1 VSWLFSCAQTCAA
14 RAMGYRIGGPW
25 GSAPPDAAKKRLQ
38 ANRAEENRFVTTYN
52 KTFCL
57 SKSQSA
63 TVVNPPKKML
73 LPQIGGDAQNA
84 AAFKGAPTP
93 ANTINP
99 IATMSMTKSM
109 TKSLSNSS
117 LQLAGRALSTD
128 LLKMNAS
135 YEEVTGTLMLKT
147 FKNRDMRRKCLELLA
162 RPDLRD
168 IAQDLFKQA
177 DADNSGEL
185 EFPEIQKVLERL
197 HDEMDLPLPN
207 RDLVESLL
215 KRFDTTGRK
224 VLGQYDFYELL
235 VSQLRRSAFDRGSVL
250 GREFFLTKGKQDVW
264 EVFRREKQL
273 GTGSFG
279 TAYKAKHIKTGEER
293 VIKAVKKSRTA
304 LPLDEIEQEI
314 LIMRQIDHPNIVRL
328 FEWYEDGN
336 RIYLVLDYLKGG
348 SLKDV
353 VLQLNKKDERGLKEA
368 WIREVIQQSAGGLAY
383 CHALRL
389 IHKDLKDENIMLLQ
403 KSANW
408 EKPHVVIIDLGVAEM
423 FSNADPAGRMI
434 GGTPTTMAPE
444 VWMGTFGPKCDVW
457 SLGCIMFE
465 LCTGSLPFMA
475 ATLQPSAWTRLHKR
489 GPKWDDMKTCADSK
503 VLCKAMLQYDEDQRP
518 SMTQILGFPYF
529 VVAAHELKFVPP
541 EKFASFLNA
550 HKMHRARQ
558 GLLLEIAARLPFRR
572 AGEIIRMFSEVD
584 EDKTGT
590 ITLDELMAYF
600 TKVGIHDEDL
610 DKTFATL
617 DVDKDGQ
624 LSFSEFAAGAL
635 LLYQDAL
642 EDELHYLFETCDK
655 DNDGILNTQEAE
667 TFLSSVRAAT
677 DLGGRVSSRT
687 EAFLQSGQISFQQ
700 LKDFLMAPL
709 SSRPSSAASSR
720 LSSRAG

>member
-1 VSWLFSCAQTCAA
+1 
-14 RAMGYRIGGPW
+14 MGYRVGGPW
-25 GSAPPDAAKKRLQ
+25 GSAPPDAAQKRTQ
-38 ANRAEENRFVTTYN
+38 VNRPDENRFVTTYT
-52 KTFCL
+52 KTFCV
-57 SKSQSA
+57 SRSQSGM
-63 TVVNPPKKML
+63 VVNPPKKAL
-73 LPQIGGDAQNA
+73 LPQIGSDPQIAS
-84 AAFKGAPTP
+84 FKGAPTP
-93 ANTINP
+93 ANSINP
-99 IATMSMTKSM
+99 MASLTMTGTKSM
-109 TKSLSNSS
+109 TKSLSNGS
-117 LQLAGRALSTD
+117 LQLAGRALSTQA
-128 LLKMNAS
+128 KMT
-135 YEEVTGTLMLKT
+135 YQDELTGTLMLKT

-168 IAQDLFKQA
+168 IAQDLFTQS

-185 EFPEIQKVLERL
+185 EFAEIQKLFERL
-197 HDEMDLPLPN
+197 HNEMDLPQPN
-207 RDLVESLL
+207 RDLIESLL

-224 VLGQYDFYELL
+224 VLGQYDFFELL

-348 SLKDV
+348 SLKDN
-353 VLQLNKKDERGLKEA
+353 VLKLNKQDERGLKEA

-383 CHALRL
+383 CHTLRL

-423 FSNADPAGRMI
+423 FSVADPAGRMI

-457 SLGCIMFE
+457 SLGCIMYE

-475 ATLQPSAWTRLHKR
+475 NTLQPSAWTRLHKR

-503 VLCKAMLQYDEDQRP
+503 VLCKAMLQYDEGERP
-518 SMTQILGFPYF
+518 SMAQVLQFSYFQI
-529 VVAAHELKFVPP
+529 AAHELKFVPP

-550 HKMHRARQ
+550 HKLHRARQ

-600 TKVGIHDEDL
+600 AKVGIHDEDL
-610 DKTFATL
+610 DKTFAAL
-617 DVDKDGQ
+617 DVDKDGL

-642 EDELHYLFETCDK
+642 EDELHMLFETCDK

-667 TFLSSVRAAT
+667 TFLGSVRAAT
-677 DLGGRVSSRT
+677 DLGGKVSSRT

-700 LKDFLMAPL
+700 LKEFLMAPL

-720 LSSRAG
+720 SSRLSSRTSQVGASARA

>member
-1 VSWLFSCAQTCAA
+1 
-14 RAMGYRIGGPW
+14 MGYRVGGPW
-25 GSAPPDAAKKRLQ
+25 GCSGPEATKKIQVNRPD
-38 ANRAEENRFVTTYN
+38 ENRFVTTYN
-52 KTFCL
+52 KTFCV
-57 SKSQSA
+57 SKSPSV
-63 TVVNPPKKML
+63 TIVNPPKKML
-73 LPQIGGDAQNA
+73 MPQLGSNSEYAS
-84 AAFKGAPTP
+84 FKGAPTP

-99 IATMSMTKSM
+99 IASMTMSMTKSM
-109 TKSLSNSS
+109 TKSISNSS
-117 LQLAGRALSTD
+117 LQLAGRTLSTD
-128 LLKMNAS
+128 ARLNPA
-135 YEEVTGTLMLKT
+135 YEGLQTGTLMLKT
-147 FKNRDMRRKCLELLA
+147 FKSRDMRRKCLELLA

-168 IAQDLFKQA
+168 IAQDLFKQS

-185 EFPEIQKVLERL
+185 DFNEVQNMLNRL
-197 HDEMDLPLPN
+197 HDEMDLPQPN

-215 KRFDTTGRK
+215 KRFDTTGK
-224 VLGQYDFYELL
+224 KMLGKYDFYELL

-264 EVFRREKQL
+264 EVYRREKQL

-279 TAYKAKHIKTGEER
+279 TAYKAKHIKTAEER

-383 CHALRL
+383 CHNLRL

-403 KSANW
+403 KAANW

-423 FSNADPAGRMI
+423 FSVADPAGRMI
-434 GGTPTTMAPE
+434 GGTPATMAPE

-457 SLGCIMFE
+457 SLGCIMYE

-475 ATLQPSAWTRLHKR
+475 TTLQPSAWTRLHKR
-489 GPKWDDMKTCADSK
+489 GPKWDEMKTCADSK
-503 VLCKAMLQYDEDQRP
+503 VLCKAMLQYDEAQRP
-518 SMTQILGFPYF
+518 SMAQVLQFPYF
-529 VVAAHELKFVPP
+529 GIASHELKFVPP

-590 ITLDELMAYF
+590 ITLDELLAYF

-610 DKTFATL
+610 EKTFEAL
-617 DVDKDGQ
+617 DVDKDGL

-642 EDELHYLFETCDK
+642 EDELHMLFETCDK
-655 DNDGILNTQEAE
+655 DNDGMLNSQEAE

-687 EAFLQSGQISFQQ
+687 EAAAVGRMTYIAPNSF
-700 LKDFLMAPL
+700 
-709 SSRPSSAASSR
+709 SSFNCFSSC
-720 LSSRAG
+720 